1 MDFLENRAE
10 EAEEQGDLLVALGL
24 WKELAERDK
33 DPVFFCRYGRVAQ
46 TLERWD
52 EAESAFAEALRLDTS
67 FVLAMESMGGL
78 WARRTDHEDSKS
90 FETAKD
96 WFLKA
101 LKCERKAYTLIFLG
115 ATYVAL
121 DDTEAARNAFEE
133 AIQIEPC
140 NEEALYNLAKL
151 ERVQNPQRATELLE
165 KAIEIDPYYSI
176 AHQEIGRLYH
186 HAGDLVRAEYHFRN
200 SLEADPTDYWLHMY
214 LANLLAVQGKI
225 VEAEQTY
232 RFATS
237 LHPENTGG
245 TEIFAQFLDEIGK
258 KAEAAIV
265 RGRIKP

>member
-10 EAEEQGDLLVALGL
+10 QAEEQGDLLAALGL

-46 TLERWD
+46 ALERWN
-52 EAESAFAEALRLDTS
+52 EAESAFAEALRLDTN
-67 FVLAMESMGGL
+67 FVLAMVNMGDL
-78 WARRTDHEDSKS
+78 WARRKDHENSKS
-90 FETAKD
+90 FKTARD

-101 LKCERKAYTLIFLG
+101 LKCERNAVTLIFLG

-121 DDTEAARNAFEE
+121 DDTAAARNAFEE

-140 NEEALYNLAKL
+140 NEEALYNLAVL
-151 ERVQNPQRATELLE
+151 EREQNPQRATELLE
-165 KAIEIDPYYSI
+165 KAIEIDPNYSI
-176 AHQEIGRLYH
+176 AHQEIGKLYQ
-186 HAGDLVRAEYHFRN
+186 HAGDLVRAEYHFRT
-200 SLEADPTDYWLHMY
+200 SLDADPTDYWTHMY
-214 LANLLAVQGKI
+214 LANLLAVQGKT

-237 LHPENTGG
+237 LHPEHTGG
-245 TEIFAQFLDEIGK
+245 TEIFARFLDEIGK

-265 RGRIKP
+265 RGQVKP